1 MDGCGPCKALKQ
13 RLKTLEGTF
22 DDVMYVECNVDDSD
36 DNYAFAES
44 EDVTGYPTVDI
55 YENGTRVGKDVDFQN
70 IEDVI
75 RDAAAP
81 YQSPMKT
88 PQKSGGSAS
97 GRTCHAFVGY
107 KGGSGKSTLLFQTA
121 SQYAKENPQDN
132 VLVIDS
138 SFSGD
143 LSHLFLRKHGKLSA
157 DKSTRFILEALY
169 KDKISSR
176 HLFEFLLKHQTEATP
191 KDAGQRRLFYESFY
205 SPMESL
211 TLTKGKTEER
221 VMPDI
226 AKMFSVRVCD
236 YNAHI
241 PMENLHLI
249 PSGHDDRQPAAGM
262 GENAVPKL
270 AKLLRMCLDDLQ
282 GKNWKIF
289 FDTDGDFQLTN
300 SLKVILRACDT
311 MVTITEVDTLGFQ
324 RIVLLLEDIKEY
336 QD

>member
-1 MDGCGPCKALKQ
+1 MIRYTIRICRVLVVFLHGIIYVWIVMTGLIKVTGGKREALQHVARAPVVVLVFSMDGCGPCKALKQ

-143 LSHLFLRKHGKLSA
+143 LSHLSCGNMGNYPQTS
-157 DKSTRFILEALY
+157 
-169 KDKISSR
+169 
-176 HLFEFLLKHQTEATP
+176 LLV
-191 KDAGQRRLFYESFY
+191 S
-205 SPMESL
+205 
-211 TLTKGKTEER
+211 
-221 VMPDI
+221 
-226 AKMFSVRVCD
+226 
-236 YNAHI
+236 
-241 PMENLHLI
+241 
-249 PSGHDDRQPAAGM
+249 
-262 GENAVPKL
+262 
-270 AKLLRMCLDDLQ
+270 
-282 GKNWKIF
+282 
-289 FDTDGDFQLTN
+289 
-300 SLKVILRACDT
+300 SLKPCTRTKSL
-311 MVTITEVDTLGFQ
+311 Q
-324 RIVLLLEDIKEY
+324 DISLNSY
-336 QD
+336 